1 MTKRFAQRLCA
12 GEWRRGS
19 QNASR
24 SLVARVALF
33 ALVLALAPAACEK
46 PLPELGTPAEQVYA
60 AKCGSCH
67 RAYNPHSLTAPMW
80 LVQMEAMQV
89 KIAAAGQRPLTPEE
103 QNEILTYLQ
112 RNAGG

>member
-1 MTKRFAQRLCA
+1 MAKNG
-12 GEWRRGS
+12 GEDFRTP
-19 QNASR
+19 QV
-24 SLVARVALF
+24 VARAALL

-46 PLPELGTPAEQVYA
+46 PLPEVGSASEQLYA

-80 LVQMEAMQV
+80 QVQMDAMQV

>member
-1 MTKRFAQRLCA
+1 MV
-12 GEWRRGS
+12 EGS

-24 SLVARVALF
+24 SLVARAALF

-46 PLPELGTPAEQVYA
+46 PLPELGTPAEQLYA

-67 RAYNPHSLTAPMW
+67 RASNPHSLAAPMW

-103 QNEILTYLQ
+103 QNEILSYLQ

>member
-1 MTKRFAQRLCA
+1 
-12 GEWRRGS
+12 
-19 QNASR
+19 
-24 SLVARVALF
+24 LVARAALL

-46 PLPELGTPAEQVYA
+46 PLPELGSA

-67 RAYNPHSLTAPMW
+67 RSYNPHSLTAPMW
-80 LVQMEAMQV
+80 QVQLEAMQV